1 MHLPCR
7 NFRSEVDE
15 IALVLPTGFIRLI
28 AKAIFASVIG
38 MLVGAV
44 LGLFIVGLVA
54 AAVILILGSSIS
66 VLSSLDSTSLD
77 YSYFNSLAV
86 ATLGGGALSGIFF
99 GVVFGASV
107 GAQVG
112 VLSVVA
118 EYLVKRIDAISSE
131 PIK

>member
-1 MHLPCR
+1 MLPK
-7 NFRSEVDE
+7 
-15 IALVLPTGFIRLI
+15 GFLKLI

-38 MLVGAV
+38 LLVGAV
-44 LGLFIVGLVA
+44 LGLFIVGMVA
-54 AAVILILGSSIS
+54 AALIMILGSSIS
-66 VLSSLDSTSLD
+66 VLSSLDSASLD
-77 YSYFNSLAV
+77 YNYFNALAV

-99 GVVFGASV
+99 GMVFGASV

-118 EYLVKRIDAISSE
+118 EYLVKRIDAITSE